1 MKMKYNIL
9 IFVIFASIAQLSCA
23 QGKYVIKGEL
33 PDHLFDNEYILLY
46 NNVAL
51 IEEPQRMKQTFIDSI
66 KVIDGKF
73 CYEGV
78 LSQQPFL
85 AYLSCDKGLRFRY
98 TTSFIVEQGEIQ
110 LHFVDWVNEANV
122 SGTPINDDYNV
133 LFIESEKVSQQIVD
147 ERRIAF
153 ENVANNNYDKR
164 RIDSLHNVY
173 VQNKEKRFRFL
184 EKYAQYPNV
193 VRVQLAMLID
203 PVMSQDPEL
212 ERALHIVDLMPK
224 VERDILLAWREYRV
238 KLIEHMAKVKALKD
252 SLDANKPRFV
262 ETIPNTSLST
272 VEE

>member
-9 IFVIFASIAQLSCA
+9 IFVIFASIAQLSWG

-46 NNVAL
+46 NNAAL

-85 AYLSCDKGLRFRY
+85 AYLSCDRGRKFRY
-98 TTSFIVEQGEIQ
+98 LTHFVVEPGDVQ
-110 LHFVDWVNEANV
+110 LHIADWSREGNV
-122 SGTPINDDYNV
+122 SGTSINNDYNRYV
-133 LFIESEKVSQQIVD
+133 IESEKKLDQIRPVLNGMWKDVSK
-147 ERRIAF
+147 
-153 ENVANNNYDKR
+153 YDKSR
-164 RIDSLHNVY
+164 YDSLNNIY
-173 VQNKEKRFRFL
+173 VQNQENKLIFL
-184 EKYAQYPNV
+184 EKYARYPNV

-224 VERDILLAWREYRV
+224 AERDILLAWREYRV

-252 SLDANKPRFV
+252 SLDAERPRFV

>member
-1 MKMKYNIL
+1 MCFSLNRK
-9 IFVIFASIAQLSCA
+9 
-23 QGKYVIKGEL
+23 
-33 PDHLFDNEYILLY
+33 
-46 NNVAL
+46 
-51 IEEPQRMKQTFIDSI
+51 
-66 KVIDGKF
+66 
-73 CYEGV
+73 
-78 LSQQPFL
+78 
-85 AYLSCDKGLRFRY
+85 
-98 TTSFIVEQGEIQ
+98 
-110 LHFVDWVNEANV
+110 
-122 SGTPINDDYNV
+122 
-133 LFIESEKVSQQIVD
+133 KVSQQIVD

-184 EKYAQYPNV
+184 EKYARYPNV